1 MSKILFIFADGLG
14 LGPDGENNP
23 FSRAPTPFL
32 RSLLGGPFTLERV
45 QERDSLLLKALDA
58 QLGVEGIPQSAT
70 GQTALFT
77 GINAPALVNAHLHAW
92 PTGTLVEILQ
102 EHNFLKKAREMGF
115 RVTFANAYTPV
126 YFELVESGK
135 RPHSAT
141 SWLTI
146 SAGIPFRTLE
156 DLKAGRA
163 VYWDLVHEYIVNYLK
178 IPGIEKI
185 EPEEA
190 GRNLARL
197 AEEYDLV
204 LFETFLLDLAGHRKL
219 PWSVEETIDLFD
231 RFLSGVLGSGAG
243 SFTLV
248 LTSDHGNV
256 EDDSVKV
263 HTTNPVPL
271 LVVGPAARTFSRCR
285 AITGVA
291 GAVLEALQD
300 LSGPG

>member
-1 MSKILFIFADGLG
+1 MGKILFIFADGLG
-14 LGPDGENNP
+14 LGPDGEQNP
-23 FSRAPTPFL
+23 FSRASTPFL
-32 RSLLGGPFTLERV
+32 RRLLGGPFTLERV
-45 QERDSLLLKALDA
+45 QEKEGLLLKALDA

-92 PTGTLVEILQ
+92 PTGSLVEILK
-102 EHNFLKKAREMGF
+102 EHNFLRKARELGF
-115 RVTFANAYTPV
+115 KVTFANAYTPV
-126 YFELVESGK
+126 YFELVESGR

-163 VYWDLVHEYIVNYLK
+163 VYWDIIHEYIVNYLK

-197 AEEYDLV
+197 AEEYDLT
-204 LFETFLLDLAGHRKL
+204 LYETFLLDLAGHQKL
-219 PWSVEETIDLFD
+219 PWSVEETINLFD
-231 RFLSGVLGSGAG
+231 RFLSGVLGSGAN

-256 EDDSVKV
+256 EDNSVKI
-263 HTTNPVPL
+263 HTVNPVPL
-271 LVVGPAARTFSRCR
+271 LVVGPAAQLFSSCG
-285 AITGVA
+285 AITDVA
-291 GAVLEALQD
+291 GAVLRALQAPNA
-300 LSGPG
+300 PG

>member
-1 MSKILFIFADGLG
+1 MGKILFIFADGLG
-14 LGPDGENNP
+14 LGPAGEHNP
-23 FSRAPTPFL
+23 FSRASTPFL
-32 RSLLGGPFTLERV
+32 RSLLGGPLTLERV
-45 QERDSLLLKALDA
+45 QQRDNLVLKALDA

-92 PTGTLVEILQ
+92 PTGSLVELLQ
-102 EHNFLKKAREMGF
+102 EHNFLKKAKELGF

-163 VYWDLVHEYIVNYLK
+163 VYWDIIHEYIVNYLK

-219 PWSVEETIDLFD
+219 PWSVEETLNLFD
-231 RFLSGVLGSGAG
+231 RFLSGALESKTH
-243 SFTLV
+243 SFTLI
-248 LTSDHGNV
+248 LTSDHGNI
-256 EDDSVKV
+256 EDDSVKI
-263 HTTNPVPL
+263 HTVNPVPL
-271 LVVGPAARTFSRCR
+271 LAVGPAASFFSHCQ
-285 AITGVA
+285 AITDVA
-291 GAVLEALQD
+291 GAVLEALQN
-300 LSGPG
+300 LSVQG